1 MGALMMT
8 IDSNN
13 VKKALSEFGV
23 VRECVS
29 CSQGLMIP
37 STKTFIKKYNG
48 TELVIKNVPIFK
60 CQNEECKEVTYST
73 GSLLKAIRFAK
84 KSFDLNGE
92 SNFDFNELI

>member
-8 IDSNN
+8 RDSNN
-13 VKKALSEFGV
+13 VKDALSEFGV

-37 STKTFIKKYNG
+37 STKNFRKEYKG
-48 TELVIKNVPIFK
+48 AVLVIENVPIFK
-60 CQNEECKEVTYST
+60 CQNDECREVTYST

-84 KSFDLNGE
+84 KCFDLNGK